1 LKSRDSLIT
10 RLQTDSTF
18 TPGDSSYRRAYYQ
31 RIYDLCKARFME
43 GASEDEIGEKV
54 GPLYFGK
61 EVARVKGDSIG
72 VFKAQEEIDRYEDI
86 SRSNRQYE
94 HHSININQM
103 SARMLNNGI
112 YDIINMNSFNFI
124 RASFDD
130 LFFRFPTQAELTTA
144 YTIIDDNKTGF
155 LVGGSAS
162 NKAEYCKMLTESREF
177 YEGMIKWSYL
187 SLLARDPTTQEV
199 YNLFQ
204 NFYKTDNLQEVQK
217 SIIRTDEY
225 ANF

>member
-1 LKSRDSLIT
+1 MIRNYTFSVLFLFCLTFFSCKKDPAVINGNTPADYSGIATIRVENYINRMYIDLLGRVPLQTESTRDLAWLRANNLSLKSRDSLIT

-31 RIYDLCKARFME
+31 RIYDLSKARFME

-94 HHSININQM
+94 HHSI
-103 SARMLNNGI
+103 
-112 YDIINMNSFNFI
+112 
-124 RASFDD
+124 
-130 LFFRFPTQAELTTA
+130 
-144 YTIIDDNKTGF
+144 
-155 LVGGSAS
+155 
-162 NKAEYCKMLTESREF
+162 
-177 YEGMIKWSYL
+177 
-187 SLLARDPTTQEV
+187 
-199 YNLFQ
+199 
-204 NFYKTDNLQEVQK
+204 
-217 SIIRTDEY
+217 
-225 ANF
+225 